1 MRVGI
6 GVTTYN
12 RPECLKECLEH
23 INKHTFMDNVTLYVA
38 TDSDF
43 PSWKNPENSGR
54 KGVAYRKNECLRALK
69 DCDYVFLFDDDCF
82 PIKDGWVEFF
92 TGSKLN
98 HLLFLNESHNK
109 IKKQYKETDFFGN
122 ELYSYADCGGV
133 FMFMTKDCIER
144 VGAFNEKFILYGFEH
159 CEWSMRANKGKREF
173 YCLENTKEYIF
184 SHDYSTPN
192 HKSSITDEEKK
203 ECIKNNWDKF
213 FNCEIKSI
221 HLPL

>member
-12 RPECLKECLEH
+12 RPECLKECIER
-23 INKHTFMDNVTLYVA
+23 IQKHTDMSNVTLCVA
-38 TDSDF
+38 TDTEY
-43 PSWKNPENSGR
+43 NR
-54 KGVAYRKNECLRALK
+54 KGVAFRKNECLRALK

-92 TGSKLN
+92 IDGYKNTSVNHFLYLNKTHNRYDHTGFLTQN
-98 HLLFLNESHNK
+98 GLFTIEH
-109 IKKQYKETDFFGN
+109 YK
-122 ELYSYADCGGV
+122 DCGGV

-144 VGAFNEKFILYGFEH
+144 VGAFNDKFFPYAFEH
-159 CEWSMRANKGKREF
+159 CEWSMRACNGNRNFNMLNGTEQ
-173 YCLENTKEYIF
+173 YIY
-184 SHDYSTPN
+184 SHDYSTPG

-213 FNCEIKSI
+213 FKEGIKSVY
-221 HLPL
+221 LPL